1 MVILREP
8 FPISGRAAST
18 GKNGPV
24 RRILFYVN
32 PFVFAFCLACIYLGM
47 REVLRLGGFVASG
60 GPYVIAHEAPG
71 WIWLFPACI
80 FLMVMSILL
89 AAFTGFVSGK
99 PNIMALSWSALFT
112 SLGWNFLEFGLGI
125 GMKGDIAWGWVA
137 CAALFIPMGVIPL
150 VYIVWLLVGDFKVR
164 RRRPLADDA
173 FDRERASGANG
184 LPVLTVAAQ
193 LVSAAAGFMLG
204 TFFFRSLA

>member
-8 FPISGRAAST
+8 FLISGRTAST
-18 GKNGPV
+18 AGSGPV

-80 FLMVMSILL
+80 ILLVMSMLL

-99 PNIMALSWSALFT
+99 PNIMALSWSALFI
-112 SLGWNFLEFGLGI
+112 SLGWNFLEFGLG
-125 GMKGDIAWGWVA
+125 MKGGTAWGWVV
-137 CAALFIPMGVIPL
+137 CAALFIPMGVLPL

-164 RRRPLADDA
+164 RRRPLAHDA

-193 LVSAAAGFMLG
+193 LVPAAAGFMLG
-204 TFFFRSLA
+204 TLFFRSLA